1 MSFPSCPCFVTPS
14 ARSLTLPS
22 LWQTDD
28 GNDDDSNDDVT
39 LWFISGL
46 CWARCYVL
54 TIYVTSSSKMP
65 SEGNAFHIFIL
76 VVRNQGSAR

>member
-1 MSFPSCPCFVTPS
+1 MPQVKPLVSFPSCLCFVTPS
-14 ARSLTLPS
+14 ACSLTLPS

-28 GNDDDSNDDVT
+28 GNDDDSNEDVT

-46 CWARCYVL
+46 YLALCYVL

-65 SEGNAFHIFIL
+65 SEGNAFHIFT
-76 VVRNQGSAR
+76 